1 MTTTTPQPDTLPSS
15 GSLLRSTAIA
25 AAVAVALLLVAVL
38 PAEYGIDP
46 TGVGRVLGLA
56 RMGEIK
62 STLEKEAHGRQP
74 PCAPAPAATDAP
86 PPGAPPPDAP
96 PSAAAPAPAAPVV
109 APADTKTDV
118 TRVTLAPGEGKEVK
132 LKMRAG
138 GRVAFSWSTDSGA
151 VNYDL
156 HSDHPTKRSYHG
168 YDKGLGASNREGTL
182 VAAFDGLH
190 GWFWRNRTDAP
201 VTITLET
208 DGQYEEVKEMK

>member
-1 MTTTTPQPDTLPSS
+1 MTTSTPQADTLPSS
-15 GSLLRSTAIA
+15 GTLFRSTAIA

-46 TGVGRVLGLA
+46 TGIGRVLGLA

-62 STLEKEAHGRQP
+62 GTLAKEAHEGPP
-74 PCAPAPAATDAP
+74 PCAPAPATATA
-86 PPGAPPPDAP
+86 DAP
-96 PSAAAPAPAAPVV
+96 PSAAQPSTAATAPAAPVV
-109 APADTKTDV
+109 APDDTRKDV

-132 LKMRAG
+132 LEMREG
-138 GRVAFSWSTDSGA
+138 GRVAFSWSTDSGV

-156 HSDHPTKRSYHG
+156 HSDHPTKGSYHG
-168 YDKGLGASNREGTL
+168 YDKGLGASSRAGTL
-182 VAAFDGLH
+182 VAAFNGLH

-208 DGQYEEVKEMK
+208 DGQYEEVKQMK